1 MQDRRHR
8 RPVRAFVPHLRDC
21 GVASSC
27 RIEIHSRILNEN
39 RGRMSNVPTMTKL
52 IAVVTAG
59 LFAAA
64 TMFAGEHGDC
74 TKQVGNQAKMACT
87 VSLASLNLTS
97 DQKTKM
103 DAVIE
108 EHHKAGCTEASE
120 AKYMESAKSILTPE
134 QYTKFEAQCKKGD
147 KGKTQT

>member
-1 MQDRRHR
+1 
-8 RPVRAFVPHLRDC
+8 
-21 GVASSC
+21 
-27 RIEIHSRILNEN
+27 
-39 RGRMSNVPTMTKL
+39 MTKL

-134 QYTKFEAQCKKGD
+134 QYAKFEAQCKKSD

>member
-1 MQDRRHR
+1 
-8 RPVRAFVPHLRDC
+8 
-21 GVASSC
+21 
-27 RIEIHSRILNEN
+27 
-39 RGRMSNVPTMTKL
+39 MTKL

-87 VSLASLNLTS
+87 VSLASLNLTP

-134 QYTKFEAQCKKGD
+134 QYAKFEAQCKKGD